1 MAFGV
6 VLATPA
12 LAQDAPELFELVGP
26 LTVDDRY
33 LGDIDLRVA
42 TDESGS
48 GAVDVVRLADLLKPL
63 VSAAT
68 AQLLDELAAGERFR
82 SFADASVGGITVTY
96 DPNRL
101 GLDVKVPTGERQRNA
116 LRFSGIGEPRLK
128 DYATPSDIAGG
139 VQMTGRKT
147 FNYDGAGFG
156 ENLVGRAEGFVTIGG
171 FEGFTLSSA
180 IDYRSGATE
189 PFVADGVTLTHDD
202 FDRAIRYEAGSVL
215 PQPVGLQSVG
225 IINGIGIARR
235 YQQIRPFQNIRPTG
249 RQSILVERAS
259 TADVY
264 VNGTLLTRTTLTP
277 GPYDLDDFPLA
288 DGANDVRLVIQD
300 STGATQ
306 TIDRSVFFS
315 PTILAPGLTDFGV
328 WAGVPDDAFSS
339 GTRPLVASSY
349 VLQGVNRATLGL
361 NAQASSRGLQIGGNV
376 VQAFAPGFVAID
388 VAWSNRLDGEA
399 SDIAVALD
407 TQFTFSL
414 RAPGDLN
421 LNARLEG
428 YGRRFYGPVD
438 DSDDNQV
445 RYRAAGTANY
455 RIDAAT
461 SASIGGLYL
470 RTRPTDQLAWS
481 VNAGLLR
488 QFGRLNASV
497 YLQHERLAEGRRGTS
512 LRFGVSLPL
521 ATSATATARADTR
534 SGRTELDVS
543 RFRRSIGPD
552 WAGRVV
558 AGRQEGQTDALA
570 QLQWFGQRAF
580 ASVTHSSIMPPRS
593 SGLDTSHAT
602 VVDAATFVG
611 FADDRIGWGRE
622 GNDGFSLV
630 KVHPSLRKARTRIEH
645 YGQSV
650 FRDDGLGPIV
660 LPFQRG
666 YSPVRQD
673 LLADRLPEGY
683 ALSDTQQQI
692 FPGFRSGYRFTIGS
706 DAYLSAQGVLLAKGG
721 GPLPLRIGKFKPAR
735 ANLATVDFFTAEDGT
750 FFAQGLAAGTYQIL
764 IDNKPV
770 GSLAVKP
777 GTDLLVQLGEVT
789 TDAES

>member
-1 MAFGV
+1 MACGV
-6 VLATPA
+6 VLTAPA
-12 LAQDAPELFELVGP
+12 LAQDAPALFDLVGP

-42 TDESGS
+42 TDESGA
-48 GAVDVVRLADLLKPL
+48 GVVDVVRLAELLKPL
-63 VSAAT
+63 VSVAT
-68 AQLLDELAAGERFR
+68 GQLLDELARGERFR

-96 DPNRL
+96 DPDRL
-101 GLDVKVPTGERQRNA
+101 GLAAVVPTSGRQRNA
-116 LRFSGIGEPRLK
+116 LRLGGVGVPRLA
-128 DYATPSDIAGG
+128 DYATPSDVAGG
-139 VQMTGRKT
+139 VGMTGRKT

-180 IDYRSGATE
+180 VDYRSGASAA
-189 PFVADGVTLTHDD
+189 FVADGVTLTHDD

-259 TADVY
+259 TADIY

-277 GPYDLDDFPLA
+277 GPYDFDDFPLA

-315 PTILAPGLTDFGV
+315 PTILAPGLTDFGL
-328 WAGVPDDAFSS
+328 WAGVPENAFPS
-339 GTRPLVASSY
+339 GGRPLVASGY
-349 VLQGVNRATLGL
+349 LLQGVDRATIGA
-361 NAQASSRGLQIGGNV
+361 NAQASSRGMQIGGNV

-388 VAWSNRLDGEA
+388 VAWSNRFDRGA

-407 TQFTFSL
+407 AQFAFSL
-414 RAPGDLN
+414 QAPRDLSF
-421 LNARLEG
+421 NARLEG
-428 YGRRFYGPVD
+428 YGRGFYGPVD
-438 DSDDNQV
+438 GSDVNQV

-455 RIDAAT
+455 RIDAV
-461 SASIGGLYL
+461 SSVSVGGLYL

-481 VNAGLLR
+481 VNVGLLR
-488 QFGRLNASV
+488 QFGRLNASA
-497 YLQHERLAEGRRGTS
+497 YLQHERLAGGRRGTS
-512 LRFGVSLPL
+512 LRFGISLPL
-521 ATSATATARADTR
+521 ARSATATARTDTR
-534 SGRTELDVS
+534 SGRTELDIS

-558 AGRQEGQTDALA
+558 TGRQEGRTDTLA

-580 ASVTHSSIMPPRS
+580 ASATHTSIMPPRS
-593 SGLDTSHAT
+593 TGLDSTQST
-602 VVDAATFVG
+602 VVDAATFIG
-611 FADDRIGWGRE
+611 FADGQLGWGRE
-622 GNDGFSLV
+622 GIDGFSLV
-630 KVHPSLRKARTRIEH
+630 KVHPSLDKARTRVEH
-645 YGQSV
+645 YGQRV
-650 FRDDGLGPIV
+650 FRDDGLGPV
-660 LPFQRG
+660 ALPFQRG

-673 LLADRLPEGY
+673 LLAERLPEGY
-683 ALSDTQQQI
+683 ALAETQQQI
-692 FPGFRSGYRFTIGS
+692 FPGFRTGYKFTIGS
-706 DAYLSAQGVLLAKGG
+706 DAYLSVQGVLLAKGG
-721 GPLPLRIGKFKPAR
+721 APLPLRIGKFKPAR
-735 ANLATVDFFTAEDGT
+735 AELPTVDFFTAEDGT

-764 IDNKPV
+764 IDSKPI

-777 GTDLLVQLGEVT
+777 GTDLLVQTGEVT
-789 TDAES
+789 TDAE